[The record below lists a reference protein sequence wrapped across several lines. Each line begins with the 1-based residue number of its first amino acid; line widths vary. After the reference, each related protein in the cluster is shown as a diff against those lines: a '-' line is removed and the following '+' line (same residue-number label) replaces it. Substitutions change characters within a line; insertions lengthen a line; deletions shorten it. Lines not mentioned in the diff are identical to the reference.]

1 CLTYNVLKRLNS
13 SQTTSGFNFE
23 LTSEQKSLQELAQK
37 FAKEEIIPRAAHYD
51 QTGDF
56 PWDLVKQAQEVGLRN
71 LGVPSQYGGAGLPL
85 FDTCLISESL
95 NYGCTGIQSAINSTG
110 LAQAPVILFGNE
122 DQKRQYLGRMT
133 GSEALCAAYCT
144 TEPGAG
150 SDVASITSKA
160 VQNKDGDYVLNGQ
173 KMWITNGGV
182 ANWYFVLARTNPDP
196 KAPPSKAF
204 TGLIVEANSAGVVP
218 GRKEDMLGQRASDT
232 RGANSAGVV
241 PGRKEDMLGQR
252 ASDTRGVSFE
262 NVVVPKGNVLGE
274 EGMGFRIAMGAFDL
288 TRAPVGCGAVG
299 LAQRAF
305 DEAVKWTFER
315 HTFGVPIHQHQAIQ
329 FMLADMAIGIETSR
343 MAVQRACWDYDTG
356 RRNTY
361 WASIAKCWAGDVAN
375 KAAADAVQIFGGAG
389 FNKEYPVEKLLR
401 DAKIYQIYE
410 GTAQIQR
417 IIIAREL
424 LSEAKKTL

>member
-1 CLTYNVLKRLNS
+1 
-13 SQTTSGFNFE
+13 
-23 LTSEQKSLQELAQK
+23 
-37 FAKEEIIPRAAHYD
+37 
-51 QTGDF
+51 
-56 PWDLVKQAQEVGLRN
+56 
-71 LGVPSQYGGAGLPL
+71 
-85 FDTCLISESL
+85 
-95 NYGCTGIQSAINSTG
+95 

-204 TGLIVEANSAGVVP
+204 TGLIVE
-218 GRKEDMLGQRASDT
+218 
-232 RGANSAGVV
+232 ANSAGVV

>member
-1 CLTYNVLKRLNS
+1 MCSLVPRVLQFNLLRHPKCVTYNVLKRLNS

-23 LTSEQKSLQELAQK
+23 LNSEQKSLQELAQK
-37 FAKEEIIPRAAHYD
+37 FAKEEIIPRAPHYD
-51 QTGDF
+51 QTGHF
-56 PWDLVKQAQEVGLRN
+56 PWDLVKQAHELGLRN
-71 LGVPSQYGGAGLPL
+71 GGVPAEYGGLGLSL
-85 FDTCLISESL
+85 FDTCLLGEALS
-95 NYGCTGIQSAINSTG
+95 YGCSGIALAISSSA
-110 LAQAPVILFGNE
+110 LPQAPVILFGNE
-122 DQKRQYLGRMT
+122 GQKRQYLGRMT
-133 GSEALCAAYCT
+133 GSEVLCAAYCT

-150 SDVASITSKA
+150 SDVAGVKTHA
-160 VQNKDGDYVLNGQ
+160 VRNKDGDYVLNGQ

-182 ANWYFVLARTNPDP
+182 ANWYF
-196 KAPPSKAF
+196 
-204 TGLIVEANSAGVVP
+204 
-218 GRKEDMLGQRASDT
+218 
-232 RGANSAGVV
+232 
-241 PGRKEDMLGQR
+241 
-252 ASDTRGVSFE
+252 
-262 NVVVPKGNVLGE
+262 
-274 EGMGFRIAMGAFDL
+274 GMGFRIAMGAFDL

-305 DEAVKWTFER
+305 DESVKWSFER
-315 HTFGVPIHQHQAIQ
+315 HTFGVPIREHQAIQ

-401 DAKIYQIYE
+401 DAKIYHIYE

-424 LSEAKKTL
+424 LSEATKTL